1 MANPS
6 KGKGTKAER
15 ALATVLA
22 RLIFPDADR
31 RTLGGRFDKGD
42 ILGTPG
48 VCFEAK
54 DAKVWKVPEWMRQ
67 TEAERVNAKADFG
80 ILVIKMPKVG
90 YPNADR
96 WLTVMDDD
104 AAWELS
110 LKAKWSREVGTGRP
124 WGFGSKRAVYRFDAV
139 DKALSVQTTGVER
152 LILRERHCAPT
163 PVIVQLKQRVS
174 EHCDGKGFWNLMRLD
189 ARCDMLLDAG
199 YGRRAIIDETV

>member
-6 KGKGTKAER
+6 KDKGTKAER
-15 ALATVLA
+15 ALATVLV
-22 RLIFPDADR
+22 RLGFPDADR

-54 DAKVWKVPEWMRQ
+54 DAKLWKVPEWMRQ
-67 TEAERVNAKADFG
+67 TEAERVNAGADFG

-90 YPNADR
+90 YPNADK

-104 AAWELS
+104 AALELWDRV
-110 LKAKWSREVGTGRP
+110 LPAKGLRV
-124 WGFGSKRAVYRFDAV
+124 DAV
-139 DKALSVQTTGVER
+139 DKALSVQTAGVER

-163 PVIVQLKQRVS
+163 PVMVRLQQRKS
-174 EHCDGKGFWNLMRLD
+174 DYCDGKGRWNLMRLD

-199 YGRRAIIDETV
+199 YGRRAIMDETV